1 MKSRTIIIVFS
12 LVIGIFALLG
22 WRLFYLQ
29 YCRADYYRQISHK
42 QQHAIVTDQ
51 PQRGIILDSRGRI
64 LAASNSAQTVFAEPR
79 RIADV
84 KDIAIKL
91 QQILDIPGHDICR
104 IIQESKNPGFAPIMN
119 GITPAQRSSI
129 INAGIRGIG
138 IQSNWQRHYPMG
150 RLASHITGFIGTE
163 QSGLAGVELK
173 YDKLLRGAEGKN
185 VVLVDA
191 HREPIGTRTPNSFA
205 RDGSGLI
212 LTIDATIQQFARSA
226 LLKQYEAYRA
236 DSAVAIVM
244 EPWTGAILAMVCLPD
259 FAPADFATQPAQ
271 VLRNSA
277 ICGPFEP
284 GSIFKPIVVALALDA
299 GVIDYDE
306 IIFCENGSYRGK
318 GFRRIG
324 EFGSHQFGDLSVR
337 DILVKSSNIG
347 MAKIGQRMGRQRL
360 YEGLKLFGLGAQ
372 TGIDLPGEDY
382 GLLYPL
388 AKWTDSSVTR
398 IPFGHEV
405 AATALQIARAYCS
418 LANGGRLVQ
427 PYVVQAVVDDNG
439 NARQLHKHGSLAAHV
454 IKPEVAD
461 WIVRRALTGVAT
473 EGTGTKA
480 ASDKWEVFGKT
491 GTANIAMN
499 DQKGYDQTNYVAS
512 FVGGAPAEHP
522 EVVILVSIRK
532 PDKSLGRGYSGGT
545 VAAPV
550 FKEILEQTLN
560 YLNRR

>member
-461 WIVRRALTGVAT
+461 WIVRQALTGVVT

-491 GTANIAMN
+491 GTANIASTQ
-499 DQKGYDQTNYVAS
+499 QKGYDQTNYVAS
-512 FVGGAPAEHP
+512 FVGGAPAENP
-522 EVVILVSIRK
+522 QVVILVSIRK
-532 PDKSLGRGYSGGT
+532 PDKSLHKGYSGGT

>member
-454 IKPEVAD
+454 IN
-461 WIVRRALTGVAT
+461 RY
-473 EGTGTKA
+473 
-480 ASDKWEVFGKT
+480 
-491 GTANIAMN
+491 
-499 DQKGYDQTNYVAS
+499 KGR
-512 FVGGAPAEHP
+512 F
-522 EVVILVSIRK
+522 R
-532 PDKSLGRGYSGGT
+532 
-545 VAAPV
+545 
-550 FKEILEQTLN
+550 
-560 YLNRR
+560 